1 MPRMA
6 RVVIPEIPYH
16 VTQRGN
22 RREDVFFGDADRQR
36 YLQLL
41 LEYSVKHRLAILA
54 YCLMRNHVHVVCVP
68 PRDNSLSLVFKPLNL
83 RHAQYIN
90 WTREISGRLWQ
101 GRFFS
106 CPLDDPHLWA
116 AIRYAERNPVR
127 ARIVLRAEDYP
138 WSSAAAHCG
147 LRHDPL
153 LSALPEARPMGTAD
167 WSKWLEDPEDEKML
181 ATIRLHTRTGRPAG
195 CKEFIAGLESR
206 LGRRL
211 QARSVGRPR
220 RKTPK

>member
-1 MPRMA
+1 MCPAA
-6 RVVIPEIPYH
+6 RQFSFACVQAFKPSPCPVHQLDPGNQRSVVA
-16 VTQRGN
+16 G
-22 RREDVFFGDADRQR
+22 
-36 YLQLL
+36 
-41 LEYSVKHRLAILA
+41 AILFLPA
-54 YCLMRNHVHVVCVP
+54 GRP
-68 PRDNSLSLVFKPLNL
+68 APLGGHTV
-83 RHAQYIN
+83 RRAQSRARADCPFQDALN
-90 WTREISGRLWQ
+90 PTERL
-101 GRFFS
+101 
-106 CPLDDPHLWA
+106 
-116 AIRYAERNPVR
+116 RNPVR